1 MAYRGA
7 RLLLSFAILPAEQQ
21 GSSSPLLPLATLS
34 INGILRDTASSTT
47 ERITLKVTSTVQTD
61 YEWHEYIEALVE
73 YGPTTIVAR
82 LLASSVELASI
93 TVHRPS

>member
-1 MAYRGA
+1 
-7 RLLLSFAILPAEQQ
+7 LSFAILAAGLQTR
-21 GSSSPLLPLATLS
+21 SPSLQPLANLR
-34 INGILRDTASSTT
+34 INGILRDTASSTKDQV
-47 ERITLKVTSTVQTD
+47 TLKVTSTVQT

>member
-1 MAYRGA
+1 MQASLTALSGTL
-7 RLLLSFAILPAEQQ
+7 RL
-21 GSSSPLLPLATLS
+21 SSS
-34 INGILRDTASSTT
+34 
-47 ERITLKVTSTVQTD
+47 VQTD

>member
-1 MAYRGA
+1 M
-7 RLLLSFAILPAEQQ
+7 SFAILAAGLQTR
-21 GSSSPLLPLATLS
+21 SPSLQPLANLR
-34 INGILRDTASSTT
+34 INGILRDTASSTKDQV
-47 ERITLKVTSTVQTD
+47 TLKVTSTVQTD